1 MQLSTTNQRVNKI
14 NMAEDFAK
22 VSDDGLAD
30 LSVVESQNLE
40 EFVET
45 PARPL
50 DSKRLNQDFR
60 SSVHNKDSQLTK
72 SKLE

>member
-1 MQLSTTNQRVNKI
+1 MD
-14 NMAEDFAK
+14 EDLAK

-45 PARPL
+45 PARDL

-60 SSVHNKDSQLTK
+60 SSVNKMENSKAK
-72 SKLE
+72 SRFDKS

>member
-1 MQLSTTNQRVNKI
+1 MV
-14 NMAEDFAK
+14 EDLAK

-45 PARPL
+45 PARDL
-50 DSKRLNQDFR
+50 DSKKLNQDFR
-60 SSVHNKDSQLTK
+60 SSVDKMENSKAKSGFHK
-72 SKLE
+72 SK

>member
-1 MQLSTTNQRVNKI
+1 MD
-14 NMAEDFAK
+14 EDLAK

-50 DSKRLNQDFR
+50 DSKKLNQDFR
-60 SSVHNKDSQLTK
+60 SSVDKMEN
-72 SKLE
+72 SKA

>member
-1 MQLSTTNQRVNKI
+1 MD
-14 NMAEDFAK
+14 EDLAK

-40 EFVET
+40 DVVET
-45 PARPL
+45 PARDL

-60 SSVHNKDSQLTK
+60 SSVNKMESSKAKSRFDK
-72 SKLE
+72 SK